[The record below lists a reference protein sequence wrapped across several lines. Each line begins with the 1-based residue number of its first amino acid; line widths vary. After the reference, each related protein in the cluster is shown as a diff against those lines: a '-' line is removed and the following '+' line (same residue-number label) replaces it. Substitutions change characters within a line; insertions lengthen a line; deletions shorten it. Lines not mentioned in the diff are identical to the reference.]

1 MRINLKLI
9 AMPIP
14 SHALQAA
21 AGALHRISASNP
33 GERGRRASVVAL
45 VLQAIECLEKDVESA
60 EFMLR
65 RAEREI
71 DAVESRAERSFLR
84 RILVKVLEDEAA
96 GVSSLLAEY
105 AGALEEARR
114 LAEADAVLSL
124 ARSLEPERAEIALRA
139 ARVARLQG
147 QRNRALELYAVAR
160 ELDRGDG
167 AIARLSAIGEAV
179 AEESEAG
186 LSRSIRES
194 IVAGDHEA
202 AGVGLEE
209 RGRLRRSRGDRSGA
223 ARDFAIA
230 GARFTDSVD
239 RARVGHLLADLHVAN
254 GDSLAAREA
263 LLLTLGTGDRS
274 QRDHARARL
283 HTVARDLGDQLGM
296 RRWRSFER
304 PALVSL
310 SARPSGAPKESE
322 ATKLLR
328 WRDRMESLLPGTL
341 PN

>member
-1 MRINLKLI
+1 
-9 AMPIP
+9 MPIP
-14 SHALQAA
+14 SHALQTA
-21 AGALHRISASNP
+21 AGALHRISETNP

-45 VLQAIECLEKDVESA
+45 VLQAIERVGEDVESS

-65 RAEREI
+65 RAEAEI
-71 DAVESRAERSFLR
+71 DRVESRVERSYLR
-84 RILVKVLEDEAA
+84 RILVKVLEDETA

-105 AGALEEARR
+105 AAALEGARR
-114 LAEADAVLSL
+114 LAEAEAVLSL
-124 ARSLEPERAEIALRA
+124 ARSLEPDRADIALRA

-147 QRNRALELYAVAR
+147 DRVRALELYGVAR
-160 ELDRGDG
+160 ELDGGDG
-167 AIARLSAIGEAV
+167 SIARLAAIGEAV
-179 AEESEAG
+179 ADESEAA
-186 LSRSIRES
+186 LSRSIRDA
-194 IVAGDHEA
+194 IVAGDQEA

-209 RGRLRRSRGDRSGA
+209 RARLRRERGNRAGA
-223 ARDFAIA
+223 ARDFAVA

-239 RARVGHLLADLHVAN
+239 RARVGHLLADLHVAS
-254 GDSLAAREA
+254 GDPMAAREA

-310 SARPSGAPKESE
+310 SARPTGVAAESE
-322 ATKLLR
+322 APKLLR
-328 WRDRMESLLPGTL
+328 WRHRMESLLEPAI
-341 PN
+341 PS